1 MAATIDYFLFWLP
14 FWVDFFPTPSLS
26 PFLSLSVSF
35 CASSLWLLPF
45 VALEETISKRCLPSI
60 HIYILHIYTLYMYL
74 YL

>member
-14 FWVDFFPTPSLS
+14 FWVDFSTLT
-26 PFLSLSVSF
+26 PFLSLSVSL

-45 VALEETISKRCLPSI
+45 VALEETISKRCLSS
-60 HIYILHIYTLYMYL
+60 IYIYTIYMYL